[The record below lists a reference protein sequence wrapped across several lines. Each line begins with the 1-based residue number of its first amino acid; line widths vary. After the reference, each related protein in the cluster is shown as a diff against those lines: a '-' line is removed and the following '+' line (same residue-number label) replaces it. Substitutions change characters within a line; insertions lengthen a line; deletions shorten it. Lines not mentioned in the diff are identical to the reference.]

1 MVCFR
6 YAGRIDIKLD
16 TGLGNLTWGLLPTG
30 CQGVVRKEAP
40 TDSTRIPLNEGRRV
54 ARELF
59 TTEDFNFLFF
69 NLTKGVSTMGMI
81 LKVVGQVKGHNE
93 KMTMTLD
100 VEALRNSLIKSK
112 LTSKK
117 IKTMANK
124 STRLANT
131 KKWEDFKD
139 FFEKKAE
146 IQNSVSEIV
155 SWSEREK

>member
-1 MVCFR
+1 
-6 YAGRIDIKLD
+6 
-16 TGLGNLTWGLLPTG
+16 
-30 CQGVVRKEAP
+30 
-40 TDSTRIPLNEGRRV
+40 
-54 ARELF
+54 
-59 TTEDFNFLFF
+59 
-69 NLTKGVSTMGMI
+69 MI

-117 IKTMANK
+117 IKIMANK

-131 KKWEDFKD
+131 KKWADFKE

-146 IQNSVSEIV
+146 IQNSVSEV
-155 SWSEREK
+155 RSWSEEESVMRKISEDAVKRTS

>member
-1 MVCFR
+1 M
-6 YAGRIDIKLD
+6 
-16 TGLGNLTWGLLPTG
+16 
-30 CQGVVRKEAP
+30 
-40 TDSTRIPLNEGRRV
+40 
-54 ARELF
+54 F
-59 TTEDFNFLFF
+59 TTEDFNFLFYF
-69 NLTKGVSTMGMI
+69 KLTKGVSTMGMV
-81 LKVVGQVKGHNE
+81 LKVVGQVKGHKE

-146 IQNSVSEIV
+146 IQNSVSEV
-155 SWSEREK
+155 RSWSERETS

>member
-1 MVCFR
+1 M
-6 YAGRIDIKLD
+6 
-16 TGLGNLTWGLLPTG
+16 
-30 CQGVVRKEAP
+30 
-40 TDSTRIPLNEGRRV
+40 
-54 ARELF
+54 F

-69 NLTKGVSTMGMI
+69 NLTKGVSTMGMV

-100 VEALRNSLIKSK
+100 VEALRNSLLKSK

-117 IKTMANK
+117 LKTMANK

-131 KKWEDFKD
+131 KKGEDFKD

-146 IQNSVSEIV
+146 IENKVSEVV
-155 SWSEREK
+155 SWTERETS

>member
-1 MVCFR
+1 M
-6 YAGRIDIKLD
+6 
-16 TGLGNLTWGLLPTG
+16 
-30 CQGVVRKEAP
+30 
-40 TDSTRIPLNEGRRV
+40 
-54 ARELF
+54 F

-69 NLTKGVSTMGMI
+69 NLMKGVSTMGMV

-100 VEALRNSLIKSK
+100 VEALRNSLLKSK

-117 IKTMANK
+117 LKTMANK

-146 IQNSVSEIV
+146 IENKVSEVV
-155 SWSEREK
+155 SWTEREN

>member
-1 MVCFR
+1 M
-6 YAGRIDIKLD
+6 
-16 TGLGNLTWGLLPTG
+16 
-30 CQGVVRKEAP
+30 
-40 TDSTRIPLNEGRRV
+40 
-54 ARELF
+54 F

-69 NLTKGVSTMGMI
+69 NLTKGVSTMGMV

-100 VEALRNSLIKSK
+100 VEALRNSLLKSK

-117 IKTMANK
+117 LQTMANK

-146 IQNSVSEIV
+146 IENKVSEVV
-155 SWSEREK
+155 SWTERETS

>member
-1 MVCFR
+1 M
-6 YAGRIDIKLD
+6 
-16 TGLGNLTWGLLPTG
+16 
-30 CQGVVRKEAP
+30 
-40 TDSTRIPLNEGRRV
+40 
-54 ARELF
+54 F
-59 TTEDFNFLFF
+59 TTEDFNFLFYF
-69 NLTKGVSTMGMI
+69 NLTKGVSTMI
-81 LKVVGQVKGHNE
+81 LKVVGQVKGHKE

-146 IQNSVSEIV
+146 IQNSVSEV
-155 SWSEREK
+155 RSWSERETS

>member
-1 MVCFR
+1 M
-6 YAGRIDIKLD
+6 
-16 TGLGNLTWGLLPTG
+16 
-30 CQGVVRKEAP
+30 
-40 TDSTRIPLNEGRRV
+40 
-54 ARELF
+54 F
-59 TTEDFNFLFF
+59 TTEDFNFLFYF
-69 NLTKGVSTMGMI
+69 NLTKGVSTMGMV
-81 LKVVGQVKGHNE
+81 LKVVGQVKGHKE

-100 VEALRNSLIKSK
+100 VEALRNSLTNIK

-146 IQNSVSEIV
+146 IQNSVSEV
-155 SWSEREK
+155 RSWSERETS

>member
-1 MVCFR
+1 M
-6 YAGRIDIKLD
+6 
-16 TGLGNLTWGLLPTG
+16 
-30 CQGVVRKEAP
+30 
-40 TDSTRIPLNEGRRV
+40 S
-54 ARELF
+54 
-59 TTEDFNFLFF
+59 TTENFSFLFF
-69 NLTKGVSTMGMI
+69 NLMKGVSTMGMV

-100 VEALRNSLIKSK
+100 VEALRNSLLKSK

-117 IKTMANK
+117 LKTMANK

-146 IQNSVSEIV
+146 IENKVSEVV
-155 SWSEREK
+155 SWTEREN

>member
-1 MVCFR
+1 M
-6 YAGRIDIKLD
+6 
-16 TGLGNLTWGLLPTG
+16 
-30 CQGVVRKEAP
+30 
-40 TDSTRIPLNEGRRV
+40 
-54 ARELF
+54 F
-59 TTEDFNFLFF
+59 TTKDFNFLFYF
-69 NLTKGVSTMGMI
+69 NLTKGVSTMI
-81 LKVVGQVKGHNE
+81 LKVVGRVKGHKE

-146 IQNSVSEIV
+146 IQNSVSEV
-155 SWSEREK
+155 RSWSERETS

>member
-1 MVCFR
+1 M
-6 YAGRIDIKLD
+6 
-16 TGLGNLTWGLLPTG
+16 
-30 CQGVVRKEAP
+30 
-40 TDSTRIPLNEGRRV
+40 
-54 ARELF
+54 
-59 TTEDFNFLFF
+59 
-69 NLTKGVSTMGMI
+69 KGVSTMGMV

-100 VEALRNSLIKSK
+100 VEALRNSLLKSK

-117 IKTMANK
+117 LKTMANK

-146 IQNSVSEIV
+146 IENKVSEVV
-155 SWSEREK
+155 SWTEREN

>member
-1 MVCFR
+1 
-6 YAGRIDIKLD
+6 
-16 TGLGNLTWGLLPTG
+16 
-30 CQGVVRKEAP
+30 
-40 TDSTRIPLNEGRRV
+40 
-54 ARELF
+54 
-59 TTEDFNFLFF
+59 
-69 NLTKGVSTMGMI
+69 MI
-81 LKVVGQVKGHNE
+81 LKVVGQVKGHKN

-131 KKWEDFKD
+131 KKWGDFKD

-146 IQNSVSEIV
+146 IENKVSEVV
-155 SWSEREK
+155 SWTERTSQKKNKKNPKKNTFWDFKYIYINVYLISKYSFLTIWNWKVEISTGISMGLAE

>member
-1 MVCFR
+1 M
-6 YAGRIDIKLD
+6 
-16 TGLGNLTWGLLPTG
+16 
-30 CQGVVRKEAP
+30 
-40 TDSTRIPLNEGRRV
+40 
-54 ARELF
+54 
-59 TTEDFNFLFF
+59 
-69 NLTKGVSTMGMI
+69 KGVSTMGMV

-100 VEALRNSLIKSK
+100 VEALRNSLLKSK

-117 IKTMANK
+117 LKTMANK

-146 IQNSVSEIV
+146 IENKVSEVV
-155 SWSEREK
+155 SWTERKN

>member
-1 MVCFR
+1 M
-6 YAGRIDIKLD
+6 
-16 TGLGNLTWGLLPTG
+16 
-30 CQGVVRKEAP
+30 
-40 TDSTRIPLNEGRRV
+40 
-54 ARELF
+54 F
-59 TTEDFNFLFF
+59 TTEDFNFLFYF
-69 NLTKGVSTMGMI
+69 NLTKGVSTMGMV
-81 LKVVGQVKGHNE
+81 LKVVGQVKGHKE

-146 IQNSVSEIV
+146 IQNSVSEV
-155 SWSEREK
+155 RSWSERETS

>member
-1 MVCFR
+1 M
-6 YAGRIDIKLD
+6 
-16 TGLGNLTWGLLPTG
+16 
-30 CQGVVRKEAP
+30 
-40 TDSTRIPLNEGRRV
+40 
-54 ARELF
+54 F
-59 TTEDFNFLFF
+59 TTENFSFLFF
-69 NLTKGVSTMGMI
+69 NLMEGVSTMGMV

-100 VEALRNSLIKSK
+100 VEALRNSLLKSK

-117 IKTMANK
+117 LKTMANK

-146 IQNSVSEIV
+146 IENKVSEVV
-155 SWSEREK
+155 SWTEREN